1 MKNKNIPQNKIVII
15 EEIVQNK
22 MYLIRGQKVM
32 LDSDLANLYQV
43 ETKVLNQSVRRNANR
58 FPEDFMFQLDNKE
71 QKLLRSQFVT
81 AKYDKDNS
89 KKRSNNFAFTE
100 QGVAMLSSVLRSDRA
115 IQVNIQ
121 IMRIFTKLR
130 HMLLT
135 QKDLQEKIENLESK
149 YDEHFRVVFDAIRQL
164 IQEDAEPKEEIGFKV
179 R

>member
-1 MKNKNIPQNKIVII
+1 MKNKKKPQNKIVII
-15 EEIVQNK
+15 EEIIQNK
-22 MYLIRGQKVM
+22 IYLIRGQKVM
-32 LDSDLANLYQV
+32 LSSDLSDLYQV
-43 ETKVLNQSVRRNANR
+43 EIRILNQAVKRNIDR
-58 FPEDFMFQLDNKE
+58 FPEDFMFQLDNEEENNLK
-71 QKLLRSQFVT
+71 SQFVISS
-81 AKYDKDNS
+81 YGG
-89 KKRSNNFAFTE
+89 KRHNMYAFTE

-164 IQEDAEPKEEIGFKV
+164 IRDEGEEKEEIGFKV
-179 R
+179 EG

>member
-22 MYLIRGQKVM
+22 IYLVRGQKVM

-43 ETKVLNQSVRRNANR
+43 ETKVLNQSVRRNVNR
-58 FPEDFMFQLDNKE
+58 FPEDFMFQLDNE
-71 QKLLRSQFVT
+71 EENNLRSQIVT
-81 AKYDKDNS
+81 SSYGG
-89 KKRSNNFAFTE
+89 KRKPTFAFTE

-121 IMRIFTKLR
+121 IMRIFTNLR
-130 HMLLT
+130 QMILT

-149 YDEHFRVVFDAIRQL
+149 YDEHFRVVFDALRQL
-164 IQEDAEPKEEIGFKV
+164 IQKDSEPKRQIGFETNQG
-179 R
+179 